1 MKPTKIPDGMFP
13 RYGMKV
19 TPENRDSPE
28 VKQYRRELAEES
40 RRQQDP
46 YYLLGQYR
54 AAVDET
60 LAKLKLKHDKPAL
73 REAIG
78 MPEGGEVISMEDGS
92 HAEQRD
98 AEHVVRRVGD
108 LKTVTHYAAKVEAA
122 IKARK
127 WKAAIVNAV
136 WLGIS
141 AHKALIARPLEP
153 EVLRDR
159 GSQAG
164 RAKGR
169 PKAAIA
175 RAAKRKKLADQD
187 RPPYQE
193 RMLKLRLDG
202 IGYELASNIM
212 QGEFRKKKKDRH
224 YASRIRELAPDPMK
238 KKNPT
243 PPKDYVR

>member
-1 MKPTKIPDGMFP
+1 MKPTKMPDGMFP

-122 IKARK
+122 MKARK
-127 WKAAIVNAV
+127 WKAAISNAV

-141 AHKALIARPLEP
+141 AHKAFRARPLEL

-159 GSQAG
+159 GTQGG
-164 RAKGR
+164 RAKGGPIAAAQR
-169 PKAAIA
+169 IANNKVFDAKFAPLYQRRADELMGVGYNYTSAVKATS
-175 RAAKRKKLADQD
+175 K
-187 RPPYQE
+187 
-193 RMLKLRLDG
+193 
-202 IGYELASNIM
+202 
-212 QGEFRKKKKDRH
+212 EFRRNDDKRHNYARVLSLTKNSFKKPSK
-224 YASRIRELAPDPMK
+224 SRKR
-238 KKNPT
+238 
-243 PPKDYVR
+243 